1 MHADDE
7 RKITGAKTQEQI
19 QQMYAKEMELKEEDN
34 TGTKAVNL
42 ATIDENDLI
51 TDVEIDER
59 IENVFGRK
67 VALCLISSNW

>member
-1 MHADDE
+1 VHADDE

-19 QQMYAKEMELKEEDN
+19 QQMYAKEMELKEEE
-34 TGTKAVNL
+34 TGGTKAVNL

-51 TDVEIDER
+51 TDIEIDER

-67 VALCLISSNW
+67 VALCLVS

>member
-1 MHADDE
+1 VHADDE

-19 QQMYAKEMELKEEDN
+19 QQMYAKEMELKEEES
-34 TGTKAVNL
+34 GSTKPVNL

-51 TDVEIDER
+51 TDIEIDER

-67 VALCLISSNW
+67 VALCLVS

>member
-19 QQMYAKEMELKEEDN
+19 QQMYAKEMELKEEES
-34 TGTKAVNL
+34 GSTKAVNL

-51 TDVEIDER
+51 TDIEIDER

-67 VALCLISSNW
+67 VALCLVS